1 MKECNRGTIPPCY
14 GSLEF
19 AIYEEAK
26 KANDEWKKSRAL
38 HGKLIDKMRA
48 KLMEGGFLDDTHDK
62 VYELNKQMCDLERGL
77 SNDFS
82 DMQVRIADKLA
93 KDVVEGVRTPDWAK
107 NMLAGIP
114 EQLSR
119 AEYEILDE
127 ILKEKNR
134 PMKEKKTKK
143 TKKMTKAEAF
153 EYLKHKKVAVTGDTI
168 TLQNKLFNIGY
179 KWCDGSIVAM
189 PMIDFLL
196 IDDET
201 FQFTESLSHFR
212 NCGYAEISSDDILS
226 IEIVDEKKCS
236 EEDGLDLISTVGA
249 RLSDVLRRMEGHK
262 HIVITEDDVILY
274 DEGMCLF
281 HSDPF

>member
-1 MKECNRGTIPPCY
+1 MEEFKCGKMPPCY
-14 GSLEF
+14 GSLER

-26 KANDEWKKSRAL
+26 MVNDEWKKSRAR
-38 HGKLIDKMRA
+38 HYKMIDKLRP

-62 VYELNKQMCDLERGL
+62 VYELNRQMCDLGKTMNGPFKPL
-77 SNDFS
+77 SEEAI
-82 DMQVRIADKLA
+82 QEIAKALEITRNP
-93 KDVVEGVRTPDWAK
+93 K
-107 NMLAGIP
+107 GIIM
-114 EQLSR
+114 E
-119 AEYEILDE
+119 
-127 ILKEKNR
+127 
-134 PMKEKKTKK
+134 KK

-153 EYLKHKKVAVTGDTI
+153 EWLKHKKVAVTGDTI

-212 NCGYAEISSDDILS
+212 NCGYTEISADDILS

-236 EEDGLDLISTVGA
+236 EEDALDLISTVGA
-249 RLSDVLRRMEGHK
+249 RLSEVLRRMEGHK
-262 HIVITEDDVILY
+262 HVVITEDDVILY
-274 DEGMCLF
+274 DEGMSLF